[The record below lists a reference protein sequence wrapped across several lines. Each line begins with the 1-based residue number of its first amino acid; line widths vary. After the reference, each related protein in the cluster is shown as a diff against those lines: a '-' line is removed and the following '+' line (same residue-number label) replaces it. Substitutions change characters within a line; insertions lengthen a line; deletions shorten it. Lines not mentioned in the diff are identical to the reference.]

1 MEVDWFNGF
10 GVFIVPK
17 RAIFLPLVASLV
29 LAGFVGCAVNPLT
42 GDEELMFFS
51 PDEDT
56 ELGRKYAPQV
66 EQMLGGRLPDD
77 NIQGYINDVGQ
88 KIARVCHRPDI
99 SYSFGVVD
107 ADMENALAM
116 PGGYIFITR
125 GLLEQF
131 KSEAQLAAVLA
142 HEVAH
147 VVARDTMAAIS
158 RQIGMTALIAAA
170 HVGDAPSD
178 VTRAT
183 HFLSGVLTLQYSR
196 EDEQEADYA
205 GLSYMIQAGYDPN
218 GMIETMQILEDL
230 QTVRPIEFF
239 STHPNPE
246 NRLLYL
252 EERIERRYGDM
263 GTLKTGRQEYA
274 TRVLDR
280 LEKRRENPRAA
291 SPEAIRRQ

>member
-131 KSEAQLAAVLA
+131 ESEAQLAAVLA

-205 GLSYMIQAGYDPN
+205 GLSYMIQ
-218 GMIETMQILEDL
+218 
-230 QTVRPIEFF
+230 FF